1 MKNFNEF
8 QEAVFKRIEKEL
20 DFRLEGDIQNIYTE
34 SNYFRGMS
42 YILNIIGKEF
52 FHNDCTDTDNCI
64 GMIQLSIRVL
74 DLISDKKQEA
84 IREFELKNKK

>member
-34 SNYFRGMS
+34 SEYFRGMS
-42 YILNIIGKEF
+42 YILNVIGKEF
-52 FHNDCTDTDNCI
+52 FYNNCTDTDNCI

-74 DLISDKKQEA
+74 DLINDKRKEA
-84 IREFELKNKK
+84 RKKL